1 MKIKNLKKS
10 LAVLTAAV
18 LLAASIPMSAFNVFA
33 VSNTYDIT
41 YEDGVTTV
49 GGVESTV
56 ADAFKVLEIKDTTTD
71 YSEEATEADGKLSI
85 PVSARTS
92 SNGDNT
98 GSYMFTLQN
107 APAGDL
113 LSYELTIPTKNF
125 IGRPTGL
132 LIPLYYDQGTN
143 RYVSVFSVT
152 RSGNTYFQIGRAFIT
167 TKYYGYYRNSDTEV
181 KVTYPSVSS
190 VNVKVSYNY
199 QDDTISSVDI
209 KFVLYDSSNT
219 ELATLS
225 KTYTKAAILQAVNIN
240 SSTTGLNGKPATWEE
255 EDVNVTSLAKSGA
268 LVGFIS
274 GPTAG
279 TMNTISSFKA
289 SYSKAAGDVAAEFVN
304 EYKSYIT
311 MDESAV
317 TADNANGVI
326 AAHSA
331 YTALD
336 DAVKTVLASYEID
349 GALYN
354 VGEKLSALIAV
365 AAPFVPTAAQ
375 TEFENYYTAQNI
387 ADLTVADGNLD
398 TIEEALRLYNAVE
411 DTHKVNV
418 STQYAHISSLLDSFV
433 NNLSRFEP
441 SLGANTFT
449 YAPGEFSAYPN
460 LLGYMNNRIW
470 STSSGGQS
478 RVSSDLL
485 AATDVRKITAVFN
498 KANAGGAVVNMVSD
512 LAQGEEDPSI
522 ALNSY
527 YGVSLTTSSAD
538 ITTGSLPQSNS
549 AGIGS
554 TSYVIGRSTTKFME
568 RFTNKYDD
576 SQLEK
581 YNSLNYIALD
591 LDYDY
596 IEEGTNNSVFNN
608 VPHSKLAYTA
618 NVWADNGDG
627 VYDEA
632 VDVLMSTYTLVDY
645 YNYIAIKYYNDAPR
659 TLQYGIPTASVA
671 KLYSVKLSTAADET
685 SAAAYN
691 FVEAHKTAIT
701 AASATV
707 ENAQAII
714 DAYTAYTALDEAV
727 KTVLASYVIDGVP
740 YNVGTKLSALN
751 DAAVPLMPTEAQTA
765 FEEYYNANI
774 EALTAADGKL
784 AEINTALGLYNAVED
799 SHKGNVSAQYAH
811 ICSLLDGYFITDNA
825 EALTKDLTYDSSS
838 LTGFDNVKSYFKNSV
853 FVETA
858 NSRNNKVTDPAKFD
872 STKARSIKVA
882 FTYGEKNAAGTDY
895 KTGIGFNIFPVVG
908 SIDGLTANS
917 DKKMFAPGTRANKTV
932 YVNGESVGSGKGVY
946 GYLYADNNFA
956 YIEDVNTNT
965 ANQFF
970 KSKGNIGNIEWTF
983 GSYYTSASKYQAS
996 DFSNTYQL
1004 PADRIVFDFDY
1015 TVTTTVDAK
1024 GYKLLKITF
1033 SNITVWAESDGNN
1046 SYDDGVDIKLTSSSG
1061 AILAYRYNED
1071 TAPMPFFSTDDT
1083 SLDSML
1089 YFESS
1094 VDYTFEEKYAGILDN
1109 LSPEAAKTL
1118 EMYAEY
1124 QADTSAVSAETAAK
1138 VETAVTNAGLR
1149 PTANGAT
1156 LSVSADTHIGFY
1168 VDKPVATGVESTVGA
1183 LVSAYNYMVD
1193 NHISV
1198 LTKGM
1203 GDEGVLE
1210 ATPQSNEYCGVNQ
1223 LMLKVKNLY
1232 GAEKNWG
1239 NWIVVRYYATYTV
1252 NGNEVVIYSTG
1263 ENANNPATA
1272 TAVSPD
1278 GVAIR
1283 SINYLIKRIATEM
1296 KDKVE
1301 TNGNTVGIDYV
1312 DKNGATKSVY
1322 TGKTLSEAVA
1332 ANGGKTIFSTALDT
1346 MYFLMSYK
1354 NAL

>member
-71 YSEEATEADGKLSI
+71 YSEEATEADRKLSI

-167 TKYYGYYRNSDTEV
+167 TKYYGYYRNADTEV
-181 KVTYPSVSS
+181 SATYSSVSS

-336 DAVKTVLASYEID
+336 DAVKTVLASY
-349 GALYN
+349 
-354 VGEKLSALIAV
+354 
-365 AAPFVPTAAQ
+365 
-375 TEFENYYTAQNI
+375 
-387 ADLTVADGNLD
+387 
-398 TIEEALRLYNAVE
+398 
-411 DTHKVNV
+411 
-418 STQYAHISSLLDSFV
+418 
-433 NNLSRFEP
+433 
-441 SLGANTFT
+441 
-449 YAPGEFSAYPN
+449 
-460 LLGYMNNRIW
+460 
-470 STSSGGQS
+470 
-478 RVSSDLL
+478 
-485 AATDVRKITAVFN
+485 
-498 KANAGGAVVNMVSD
+498 
-512 LAQGEEDPSI
+512 
-522 ALNSY
+522 
-527 YGVSLTTSSAD
+527 
-538 ITTGSLPQSNS
+538 
-549 AGIGS
+549 
-554 TSYVIGRSTTKFME
+554 
-568 RFTNKYDD
+568 
-576 SQLEK
+576 
-581 YNSLNYIALD
+581 
-591 LDYDY
+591 
-596 IEEGTNNSVFNN
+596 
-608 VPHSKLAYTA
+608 
-618 NVWADNGDG
+618 
-627 VYDEA
+627 
-632 VDVLMSTYTLVDY
+632 
-645 YNYIAIKYYNDAPR
+645 
-659 TLQYGIPTASVA
+659 
-671 KLYSVKLSTAADET
+671 
-685 SAAAYN
+685 
-691 FVEAHKTAIT
+691 
-701 AASATV
+701 
-707 ENAQAII
+707 
-714 DAYTAYTALDEAV
+714 
-727 KTVLASYVIDGVP
+727 VIDGVT

-784 AEINTALGLYNAVED
+784 AEINTALGLYNAVEET
-799 SHKGNVSAQYAH
+799 HKGNVSTQYAH

-825 EALTKDLTYDSSS
+825 LSSTKDLTYDSSS
-838 LTGFDNVKSYFKNSV
+838 LTGLDNVKSYFKNSV
-853 FVETA
+853 FVETE

-872 STKARSIKVA
+872 STKARSVTVA
-882 FTYGEKNAAGTDY
+882 FTYGEKNAAGTGY

-908 SIDGLTANS
+908 SIDGLTANI
-917 DKKMFAPGTRANKTV
+917 DKKMFAPGTRANKKV
-932 YVNGESVGSGKGVY
+932 YVDGVEVGTGKGVY
-946 GYLYADNNFA
+946 GYLYSDNNFA

-970 KSKGNIGNIEWTF
+970 KSKGNIGNIEWIF
-983 GSYYTSASKYQAS
+983 GSYSTSASKYQPS

-1015 TVTTTVDAK
+1015 TVTTTVDAR
-1024 GYKLLKITF
+1024 GYKLLTITF

-1046 SYDDGVDIKLTSSSG
+1046 SYDEGVDIKLTSSSG
-1061 AILAYRYNED
+1061 AILAYRYNEA

-1094 VDYTFEEKYAGILDN
+1094 VDYTFEEKYADLLNGTSTD
-1109 LSPEAAKTL
+1109 AARTL

-1138 VETAVTNAGLR
+1138 VEAAVTSAGLR

-1168 VDKPVATGVESTVGA
+1168 VDKPAATAVESTVGA
-1183 LVSAYNYMVD
+1183 IASTYNYMVE
-1193 NHISV
+1193 NGISV

-1203 GDEGVLE
+1203 GDAGVLE
-1210 ATPQSNEYCGVNQ
+1210 ATPESNAYCGENQ

-1232 GAEKNWG
+1232 GAANNWG
-1239 NWIVVRYYATYTV
+1239 NWIVVRYYASYTV

-1263 ENANNPATA
+1263 ENANNPASA
-1272 TAVSPD
+1272 TEVSRD

-1283 SINYLIKRIATEM
+1283 SINYLIKCIAAEM
-1296 KDKVE
+1296 QNKVA
-1301 TNGNTVGIDYV
+1301 TNGDTVGVDYV
-1312 DKNGATKSVY
+1312 DKDGATKSVY
-1322 TGKTLSEAVA
+1322 TGKTLSTAFAE
-1332 ANGGKTIFSTALDT
+1332 NSNSTIYSTALDT